1 MVYYAVDTYYTEE
14 ILDNMHSIGCDGD
27 MLRTA
32 YENISSGNL
41 NTGVTYSNF
50 GTRETVKEAMKL
62 RNVKSKD
69 LAEYV
74 EVTKSTMS
82 LFLNGKTNLGQ
93 EKIEKILDF
102 LDIKLVITK

>member
-1 MVYYAVDTYYTEE
+1 MM
-14 ILDNMHSIGCDGD
+14 I
-27 MLRTA
+27 
-32 YENISSGNL
+32 
-41 NTGVTYSNF
+41 
-50 GTRETVKEAMKL
+50 RETVKEAMKL

-69 LAEYV
+69 LAEHV

-82 LFLNGKTNLGQ
+82 LFLNGNRIIGQ

>member
-1 MVYYAVDTYYTEE
+1 MSETKTYVFPE
-14 ILDNMHSIGCDGD
+14 
-27 MLRTA
+27 
-32 YENISSGNL
+32 SGGN
-41 NTGVTYSNF
+41 GGGS
-50 GTRETVKEAMKL
+50 GMMIRETVKEAMKL

-69 LAEYV
+69 LAEHV

>member
-1 MVYYAVDTYYTEE
+1 M
-14 ILDNMHSIGCDGD
+14 I
-27 MLRTA
+27 
-32 YENISSGNL
+32 
-41 NTGVTYSNF
+41 
-50 GTRETVKEAMKL
+50 RETVKEAMKL

-69 LAEYV
+69 LAEHV

-82 LFLNGKTNLGQ
+82 LFLNGKKNLGQ

>member
-1 MVYYAVDTYYTEE
+1 MM
-14 ILDNMHSIGCDGD
+14 I
-27 MLRTA
+27 
-32 YENISSGNL
+32 
-41 NTGVTYSNF
+41 
-50 GTRETVKEAMKL
+50 RETVKEAMKL

-69 LAEYV
+69 LAEHV

-102 LDIKLVITK
+102 

>member
-1 MVYYAVDTYYTEE
+1 MEDGMIRE
-14 ILDNMHSIGCDGD
+14 I
-27 MLRTA
+27 
-32 YENISSGNL
+32 
-41 NTGVTYSNF
+41 
-50 GTRETVKEAMKL
+50 VKEAMKL

-69 LAEYV
+69 LAEHI

-102 LDIKLVITK
+102 LNIKLVIAK

>member
-1 MVYYAVDTYYTEE
+1 
-14 ILDNMHSIGCDGD
+14 
-27 MLRTA
+27 
-32 YENISSGNL
+32 
-41 NTGVTYSNF
+41 
-50 GTRETVKEAMKL
+50 MKL
-62 RNVKSKD
+62 LNVKSKD
-69 LAEYV
+69 LAEHV